1 MARLILF
8 LYRVVF
14 NIVIWPACLYI
25 FRHPNFKGAIAVRF
39 GRGLPEIPEGR
50 KVLWLHASSV
60 GEVKAVSG
68 LIERM
73 KKDREN
79 LFICL
84 TVGTAT
90 GRDVAGRIKGVD
102 LIMPFPFDLKWVMRR
117 YMDWLS
123 PEALIVV
130 ETEIWPNLIMVAKD
144 KGVHVIFV
152 NARMSKG
159 AFDRY
164 AMVSSFMKMILNNT
178 HVFSIA
184 HEDAARFSALV
195 AGDVRDV
202 RVVGNL
208 KLDSM
213 ELPDLARRESLR
225 QRLGISDRPVFIAGS
240 IREGEEK
247 YVIDA
252 IKYASLRIPR
262 LFSIVAPRHP
272 NRVGYITDM
281 VNALNMRWGLK
292 SSEDLDVDF
301 IIVDTFGE
309 LFDLYGA
316 SDVAFVG
323 GSLIDLGGQNILEP
337 VAWGVPTIHGA
348 YMDNFIWA
356 VDVVDGFTIQVDNP
370 DEMGKVVCKVF
381 DNIDSYQD
389 MAIKAR
395 KCLKKA
401 SGVTDQYMDALSRY
415 FR

>member
-8 LYRVVF
+8 LYRVAF
-14 NIVIWPACLYI
+14 NIAIWPACLYL
-25 FRHPNFKGAIAVRF
+25 FRHPNFKGTIAVRF
-39 GRGLPEIPEGR
+39 GRGLPEIPEDR
-50 KVLWLHASSV
+50 KVLWFHASSV

-90 GRDVAGRIKGVD
+90 GRDVAAGIKGVD
-102 LIMPFPFDLKWVMRR
+102 LIIPFPFDLKWVMSR

-130 ETEIWPNLIMVAKD
+130 ETEVWPNLIMVAKD

-164 AMVSSFMKMILNNT
+164 AKVSTFMKMALNNT
-178 HVFSIA
+178 HVFSIT
-184 HEDAARFSALV
+184 HEDAARFSALG
-195 AGDVRDV
+195 AGDVK
-202 RVVGNL
+202 VVGNL

-213 ELPDLARRESLR
+213 KLPELARREPLK
-225 QRLGISDRPVFIAGS
+225 QKLGILDRPVFIAGS
-240 IREGEEK
+240 IREGEER
-247 YVIDA
+247 YVVDA

-272 NRVGYITDM
+272 DRVGYIMDM
-281 VNALNMRWGLK
+281 IGAFNIRGDLK
-292 SSEDLDVDF
+292 SSGNVDVDLVV
-301 IIVDTFGE
+301 VDTFGE
-309 LFDLYGA
+309 LFDIYGI

-356 VDVVDGFTIQVDNP
+356 VDAVDGFTIQVDNP
-370 DEMGKVVCKVF
+370 DELGRVVCKVF
-381 DNIDSYQD
+381 DNIDSYRD

-395 KCLKKA
+395 KCLRKA
-401 SGVTDQYMDALSRY
+401 SGVTDQYMDVLSRY

>member
-8 LYRVVF
+8 IYRVAF
-14 NIVIWPACLYI
+14 NIVIWPACLYL
-25 FRHPNFKGAIAVRF
+25 FRHPNFKGTIAVRF

-50 KVLWLHASSV
+50 KILWLHASSV

-84 TVGTAT
+84 TVNTAT
-90 GRDVAGRIKGVD
+90 GRDIAGGIKGVD
-102 LIMPFPFDLKWVMRR
+102 LIIPFPFDLKWVMNR

-130 ETEIWPNLIMVAKD
+130 ETEVWPNLIMAAKD

-164 AMVSSFMKMILNNT
+164 ARVSSFMKMILNST

-184 HEDAARFSALV
+184 YKDAARFSALG
-195 AGDVRDV
+195 AGDVK
-202 RVVGNL
+202 VVGNL

-213 ELPDLARRESLR
+213 KLPELDRRKSLK
-225 QRLGISDRPVFIAGS
+225 QRLGILDRPVFIAGS

-252 IKYASLRIPR
+252 IKYASLRIPQ
-262 LFSIVAPRHP
+262 LFSIVALRHP
-272 NRVGYITDM
+272 DRVGYITDM
-281 VNALNMRWGLK
+281 INALNMRWGLR
-292 SSEDLDVDF
+292 SSGDLDVDL

-309 LFDLYGA
+309 LFDLYGI

-323 GSLIDLGGQNILEP
+323 GSLVDLGGQNILEP

-356 VDVVDGFTIQVDNP
+356 LDVVDGFTIQADNP
-370 DEMGKVVCKVF
+370 DELGRVVCKVF
-381 DNIDSYQD
+381 DNIDSYRG
-389 MAIKAR
+389 MAVKAR
-395 KCLKKA
+395 ECLGKA
-401 SGVTDQYMDALSRY
+401 SGVTDQYMDALDRY